1 VSASVVATLGFMPSG
16 SRPFGSPHGDTP
28 SRYPPPM
35 DVGLV
40 ELLVFVVPM
49 WAVLGFVVYWI
60 IRLAVRHGT
69 LDAYRID
76 RTDQRIAA
84 MKNDL
89 RRREAAS
96 GEVDRA

>member
-1 VSASVVATLGFMPSG
+1 
-16 SRPFGSPHGDTP
+16 
-28 SRYPPPM
+28 M

-40 ELLVFVVPM
+40 ELLLVVVPM
-49 WAVLGFVVYWI
+49 WAVAGFVAYWI
-60 IRLAVRHGT
+60 IRLGVRHGN

-84 MKNDL
+84 MRDAL
-89 RRREAAS
+89 QRRESSA

>member
-1 VSASVVATLGFMPSG
+1 MG
-16 SRPFGSPHGDTP
+16 
-28 SRYPPPM
+28 
-35 DVGLV
+35 VGWV

-49 WAVLGFVVYWI
+49 WAVAGLAVYWI
-60 IRLAVRHGT
+60 IRLGVRHGT

-84 MKNDL
+84 MEEDL

-96 GEVDRA
+96 DVDLS

>member
-1 VSASVVATLGFMPSG
+1 
-16 SRPFGSPHGDTP
+16 
-28 SRYPPPM
+28 M

-49 WAVLGFVVYWI
+49 WAVSGFVVYWI
-60 IRLAVRHGT
+60 IRLGVRHGT

-76 RTDQRIAA
+76 RTDQRIAT
-84 MKNDL
+84 MKDDL

-96 GEVDRA
+96 GEVDRD